1 MATKKSKIM
10 VGIGIM
16 VIAAIIGVVYPF
28 TIDLPG
34 EEEQV
39 IPRFA
44 PQWYVGKG
52 SEYSPTLQY
61 LVKTDEMKFTV
72 ILKYSGSTDLT
83 QPNDPKQA
91 EAGMSS
97 SAGPC
102 YSPVRIQADI
112 SYDCNVLVR
121 IYDMQTNEQFSNAKL
136 TLTSGYTFKEKPEQ
150 LEKYLDVLDHTI
162 LSVSDMA
169 GEEKYLVIGAEWDTV
184 FVGWQTK
191 KITATEYG
199 KVDLQFGSL
208 NAHTLSYEIGEVENK
223 FWVADAI
230 PLPIKAEYYDADGN
244 FDYSYELID
253 ITGPQKKLAL
263 LD

>member
-1 MATKKSKIM
+1 M

-34 EEEQV
+34 EEQQV

-61 LVKTDEMKFTV
+61 LVKTDEMKFV
-72 ILKYSGSTDLT
+72 AILEYLGSTDLT
-83 QPNDPKQA
+83 STTDASGIGSPTAK
-91 EAGMSS
+91 S
-97 SAGPC
+97 GPC
-102 YSPVRIQADI
+102 YSPVRVQVDI

-121 IYDMQTNEQFSNAKL
+121 IYDMQTTEQLAKKL
-136 TLTSGYTFKEKPEQ
+136 TLTSGYTFKEKPKQ
-150 LEKYLDVLDHTI
+150 IEKYLNVLDHTI
-162 LSVSDMA
+162 LSLSGIA
-169 GEEKYLVIGAEWDTV
+169 GEEKYLVVGAEWDTV

-191 KITATEYG
+191 KIIATEYG
-199 KVDLQFGSL
+199 KTDLQFGSL
-208 NAHTLSYEIGEVENK
+208 NAYTLSYEIGEIENK
-223 FWVADAI
+223 FWVTDDV

-244 FDYSYELID
+244 FDYSYELVD
-253 ITGPQKKLAL
+253 ITGPLKKLAL

>member
-34 EEEQV
+34 EEQQV

-44 PQWYVGKG
+44 SQWYVGKG
-52 SEYSPTLQY
+52 SEYSPALQY

-72 ILKYSGSTDLT
+72 ILEYLGSPDLT
-83 QPNDPKQA
+83 KTA
-91 EAGMSS
+91 ELSEIGSDT

-102 YSPVRIQADI
+102 YSPVRVQVDI

-121 IYDMQTNEQFSNAKL
+121 IYDMQTSEQLAKKL

-169 GEEKYLVIGAEWDTV
+169 GEEKYLVVGAEWDTV

-191 KITATEYG
+191 KITLTEYG
-199 KVDLQFGSL
+199 KVDFRFGAI
-208 NAHTLSYEIGEVENK
+208 NAYTLSYEIGEIENK
-223 FWVADAI
+223 FWVADDV
-230 PLPIKAEYYDADGN
+230 PLPVKAEYYDADGN
-244 FDYSYELID
+244 FDYSYELVD
-253 ITGPQKKLAL
+253 ITGPLKKLAL

>member
-1 MATKKSKIM
+1 
-10 VGIGIM
+10 M

-34 EEEQV
+34 EEQEV

-52 SEYSPTLQY
+52 SEFSPALQY
-61 LVKTDEMKFTV
+61 LVNTDEMKFTV
-72 ILKYSGSTDLT
+72 ILEYLGSPDLVNPST
-83 QPNDPKQA
+83 A
-91 EAGMSS
+91 

-102 YSPVRIQADI
+102 YSPVKVQVDI

-121 IYDMQTNEQFSNAKL
+121 IYDMQTGEQFSNTKL

-150 LEKYLDVLDHTI
+150 IKKYLDVLDHTI

-169 GEEKYLVIGAEWDTV
+169 GEEKYLVTGAEWDTV
-184 FVGWQTK
+184 FVGFLTK

-199 KVDLQFGSL
+199 KVDLRFGAM
-208 NAHTLSYEIGEVENK
+208 NAYTISYEIGETENK
-223 FWVADAI
+223 FWVADDI

>member
-10 VGIGIM
+10 VGVGIM

-34 EEEQV
+34 EEQEV

-52 SEYSPTLQY
+52 SEFNPTLQY

-72 ILKYSGSTDLT
+72 VLKYSGSPDLVNPST
-83 QPNDPKQA
+83 A
-91 EAGMSS
+91 

-102 YSPVRIQADI
+102 YSPVKVQVDI

-121 IYDMQTNEQFSNAKL
+121 IYDMQTGEQFSNTKL

-150 LEKYLDVLDHTI
+150 IEKYLDVLDHTI

-169 GEEKYLVIGAEWDTV
+169 GEEKYLVTGAEWDTV
-184 FVGWQTK
+184 FVGFLTK

-199 KVDLQFGSL
+199 KVDLRFGAM
-208 NAHTLSYEIGEVENK
+208 NAYTISYEIGETENK
-223 FWVADAI
+223 FWVADDI

>member
-10 VGIGIM
+10 VGVGIM

-34 EEEQV
+34 EEQEV

-52 SEYSPTLQY
+52 SEFNPTLQY
-61 LVKTDEMKFTV
+61 LVNTDEMKFTV
-72 ILKYSGSTDLT
+72 VLKYSGSPDLVN
-83 QPNDPKQA
+83 PNTA
-91 EAGMSS
+91 

-102 YSPVRIQADI
+102 YSPVQVQVDI

-121 IYDMQTNEQFSNAKL
+121 IYDMQTGEQFSNAKL

-150 LEKYLDVLDHTI
+150 IEKYLDVLDHTI

-169 GEEKYLVIGAEWDTV
+169 GEEKYLVTGAEWDTV
-184 FVGWQTK
+184 FVGFQTK

-199 KVDLQFGSL
+199 KVDLQFGSM
-208 NAHTLSYEIGEVENK
+208 NAYTLSYAIGEVENK
-223 FWVADAI
+223 FWVADSV

-244 FDYSYELID
+244 FDYRYELID

>member
-10 VGIGIM
+10 VGVGIM

-34 EEEQV
+34 EEQEV

-52 SEYSPTLQY
+52 SEFSPALQY

-72 ILKYSGSTDLT
+72 ILKYSGSPDLVNPET
-83 QPNDPKQA
+83 A
-91 EAGMSS
+91 

-102 YSPVRIQADI
+102 YSPVRVQVDI

-121 IYDMQTNEQFSNAKL
+121 IYDMETGEQLAKKL

-150 LEKYLDVLDHTI
+150 IEKYLDVLDHTI

-169 GEEKYLVIGAEWDTV
+169 GEGKYLVTGAEWDTV
-184 FVGWQTK
+184 FVGFLTK

-199 KVDLQFGSL
+199 KVDLRFGGL
-208 NAHTLSYEIGEVENK
+208 NAYTLSYEIGEIENK
-223 FWVADAI
+223 FWVANGI

>member
-1 MATKKSKIM
+1 
-10 VGIGIM
+10 M

-34 EEEQV
+34 EEQQV

-44 PQWYVGKG
+44 SQWYVGKG
-52 SEYSPTLQY
+52 SEYYPTLQY
-61 LVKTDEMKFTV
+61 LVKTDEIKFTV
-72 ILKYSGSTDLT
+72 VLEYLGSPDLT
-83 QPNDPKQA
+83 KIADPS
-91 EAGMSS
+91 EIGSDT

-102 YSPVRIQADI
+102 YSPVRVQVDI

-121 IYDMQTNEQFSNAKL
+121 IYDMQTSEQLAKKL

-169 GEEKYLVIGAEWDTV
+169 GEEKYLVVGAEWDTV

-199 KVDLQFGSL
+199 KVDLQFGSI
-208 NAHTLSYEIGEVENK
+208 NAYTLSYEIGEIENK
-223 FWVADAI
+223 FWVADGI

-244 FDYSYELID
+244 FDYSYELVD
-253 ITGPQKKLAL
+253 ITGPLKKLAL

>member
-34 EEEQV
+34 EEQQV

-72 ILKYSGSTDLT
+72 VLKYLGSPDLVNAVGT
-83 QPNDPKQA
+83 
-91 EAGMSS
+91 
-97 SAGPC
+97 AGPC
-102 YSPVRIQADI
+102 YSPIRVQVDI

-121 IYDMQTNEQFSNAKL
+121 IYDMQTSEHLGEKL
-136 TLTSGYTFKEKPEQ
+136 TFTSAYTFKEKPKQ
-150 LEKYLDVLDHTI
+150 IEKYLNVLDHTI
-162 LSVSDMA
+162 LSLSGIA
-169 GEEKYLVIGAEWDTV
+169 GEEKYLIVGAEWDTV

-191 KITATEYG
+191 KITLTEYG
-199 KVDLQFGSL
+199 KVDFRFGAL
-208 NAHTLSYEIGEVENK
+208 NAYTLSYEIGEIENK
-223 FWVADAI
+223 FWVADNV

-244 FDYSYELID
+244 FDYSYELVD
-253 ITGPQKKLAL
+253 ITGPVKKLVL

>member
-10 VGIGIM
+10 VGVGIM

-34 EEEQV
+34 EEQEV

-44 PQWYVGKG
+44 AQWYVGKG

-61 LVKTDEMKFTV
+61 LVNTDEMKFTV
-72 ILKYSGSTDLT
+72 ILEYLGSPDLT
-83 QPNDPKQA
+83 KTINPSEIGSDTA
-91 EAGMSS
+91 

-102 YSPVRIQADI
+102 YSPVRVQVDI

-121 IYDMQTNEQFSNAKL
+121 IYDMKTSEQLAKKL

-150 LEKYLDVLDHTI
+150 IKKYLDVLDHTI

-169 GEEKYLVIGAEWDTV
+169 GEAKYLVTGAEWDTV
-184 FVGWQTK
+184 FVGWQAK

-199 KVDLQFGSL
+199 KVALQFGSI
-208 NAHTLSYEIGEVENK
+208 NAHTLSYEIGDTINK
-223 FWVADAI
+223 FWVADDI
-230 PLPIKAEYYDADGN
+230 PLPVKAEYYDADGN

-253 ITGPQKKLAL
+253 ITGPQKALAL

>member
-1 MATKKSKIM
+1 MMATKKSKIM

-34 EEEQV
+34 EEQQV

-52 SEYSPTLQY
+52 SEYFPTLQY

-72 ILKYSGSTDLT
+72 VLKYLGSPDLT
-83 QPNDPKQA
+83 STTDASEIGSPTSK
-91 EAGMSS
+91 S
-97 SAGPC
+97 GPC
-102 YSPVRIQADI
+102 YSPVRVQADI

-121 IYDMQTNEQFSNAKL
+121 IYDMQTSEEFSNTEL

-162 LSVSDMA
+162 LSVSDMT
-169 GEEKYLVIGAEWDTV
+169 GEEKYLVVGAEWDTV

-208 NAHTLSYEIGEVENK
+208 NSYVLSYEIGEIENK
-223 FWVADAI
+223 FWVADDI

-253 ITGPQKKLAL
+253 ITGPLKKLAL

>member
-1 MATKKSKIM
+1 M

-34 EEEQV
+34 EEQEV

-61 LVKTDEMKFTV
+61 LVKTDEMKFTA
-72 ILKYSGSTDLT
+72 ILKYLGSPDLVT
-83 QPNDPKQA
+83 GK
-91 EAGMSS
+91 GT
-97 SAGPC
+97 AGPC
-102 YSPVRIQADI
+102 YSPVRVQVDI

-121 IYDMQTNEQFSNAKL
+121 IYDMQTSEHLGEKL
-136 TLTSGYTFKEKPEQ
+136 TLTSAYTFKEKPKQ
-150 LEKYLDVLDHTI
+150 IEKYLNVLDHTI
-162 LSVSDMA
+162 LSLSGIA
-169 GEEKYLVIGAEWDTV
+169 GEEKYLIVGAEWDTV

-191 KITATEYG
+191 KITVTEYG
-199 KVDLQFGSL
+199 KVDFRFGAI
-208 NAHTLSYEIGEVENK
+208 NAYTLSYEIGEIENK
-223 FWVADAI
+223 FWVADDV
-230 PLPIKAEYYDADGN
+230 PLPVKAEYYDADGN
-244 FDYSYELID
+244 FDYSYELVD
-253 ITGPQKKLAL
+253 ITGPLKKLAL

>member
-1 MATKKSKIM
+1 M

-34 EEEQV
+34 EEQQV

-44 PQWYVGKG
+44 SQWYVGKG
-52 SEYSPTLQY
+52 SEYYPTLQY

-72 ILKYSGSTDLT
+72 ILEYLGSPDLVT
-83 QPNDPKQA
+83 EKTTTR
-91 EAGMSS
+91 
-97 SAGPC
+97 PC

-121 IYDMQTNEQFSNAKL
+121 IYDMQTSEQLAKKL

-169 GEEKYLVIGAEWDTV
+169 GEGKYLVVGAEWDTV
-184 FVGWQTK
+184 FVGFQTK
-191 KITATEYG
+191 KITVTEYG
-199 KVDLQFGSL
+199 KIDLQFGSL
-208 NAHTLSYEIGEVENK
+208 NAYTLSYEIGEIENK
-223 FWVADAI
+223 FWVADNM

-253 ITGPQKKLAL
+253 ITGPQKKLAI

>member
-34 EEEQV
+34 EEQEV

-72 ILKYSGSTDLT
+72 VLKYSGSPDLT
-83 QPNDPKQA
+83 TSLDPNTA
-91 EAGMSS
+91 

-102 YSPVRIQADI
+102 YSPVKVQADI

-121 IYDMQTNEQFSNAKL
+121 IYDMQTGEQFSNTKL

-150 LEKYLDVLDHTI
+150 IEKYLDVLDHTI

-169 GEEKYLVIGAEWDTV
+169 GEEKYLVTGAEWDTV
-184 FVGWQTK
+184 FVGFLTK

-199 KVDLQFGSL
+199 KVDLKFGDI
-208 NAHTLSYEIGEVENK
+208 NAYTLSYEIGETENK
-223 FWVADAI
+223 FWVADDI

>member
-1 MATKKSKIM
+1 M

-34 EEEQV
+34 EEQEV

-61 LVKTDEMKFTV
+61 LVKTDEMKFTA
-72 ILKYSGSTDLT
+72 ILKYLGSPDLVT
-83 QPNDPKQA
+83 GK
-91 EAGMSS
+91 GT
-97 SAGPC
+97 AGPC
-102 YSPVRIQADI
+102 YSPVRVQVDI

-121 IYDMQTNEQFSNAKL
+121 IYDMQTSEHLGEKL
-136 TLTSGYTFKEKPEQ
+136 TLTSAYTFKEKPKQ
-150 LEKYLDVLDHTI
+150 IEKYLNVLDHTI
-162 LSVSDMA
+162 LSLSGIA
-169 GEEKYLVIGAEWDTV
+169 GEEKYLIVGAEWDTV

-208 NAHTLSYEIGEVENK
+208 NAHTLSYEIEEIENK
-223 FWVADAI
+223 FWVADGI

-253 ITGPQKKLAL
+253 ITGPQKKLAI

>member
-1 MATKKSKIM
+1 M

-34 EEEQV
+34 EEQQV

-44 PQWYVGKG
+44 SQWYVGKG

-61 LVKTDEMKFTV
+61 LVKTDEIKFTV
-72 ILKYSGSTDLT
+72 VLEYLGSPDLT
-83 QPNDPKQA
+83 KIADPS
-91 EAGMSS
+91 EIGSDT

-102 YSPVRIQADI
+102 YSPVRVQVDI

-121 IYDMQTNEQFSNAKL
+121 IYDMQTSEQLAKKL

-169 GEEKYLVIGAEWDTV
+169 GEEKYLVVGAEWDTV
-184 FVGWQTK
+184 FVGFQTK

-199 KVDLQFGSL
+199 KVDLRFGAV
-208 NAHTLSYEIGEVENK
+208 NAYTLSYKIGEIENK
-223 FWVADAI
+223 FWVTDDV

-244 FDYSYELID
+244 FDYSYELVD
-253 ITGPQKKLAL
+253 ITGPLKKLAL

>member
-34 EEEQV
+34 EEQEV

-52 SEYSPTLQY
+52 AEFNPTMQY
-61 LVKTDEMKFTV
+61 IVNTDEMKFMIVLEYLGSPDLIT
-72 ILKYSGSTDLT
+72 SGNTS
-83 QPNDPKQA
+83 
-91 EAGMSS
+91 
-97 SAGPC
+97 GPC
-102 YSPVRIQADI
+102 YSPINVQVDI

-121 IYDMQTNEQFSNAKL
+121 IYDIQTTEEFSNTKL

-150 LEKYLDVLDHTI
+150 IEKYLDVLDHTI

-169 GEEKYLVIGAEWDTV
+169 GEEKYLVVGAEWDTV
-184 FVGWQTK
+184 FVGFQTK

-208 NAHTLSYEIGEVENK
+208 NAYALSYEIGEIENK
-223 FWVADAI
+223 FWVADDI

>member
-1 MATKKSKIM
+1 MTTKKSKIM

-34 EEEQV
+34 EEQQV

-44 PQWYVGKG
+44 SQWYVGKG

-61 LVKTDEMKFTV
+61 LVKTDEMKFTA
-72 ILKYSGSTDLT
+72 ILKYLGSPDLVT
-83 QPNDPKQA
+83 GK
-91 EAGMSS
+91 GT
-97 SAGPC
+97 AGPC
-102 YSPVRIQADI
+102 YSPVRVQVDI

-121 IYDMQTNEQFSNAKL
+121 IYDMQTSEHLGEKL
-136 TLTSGYTFKEKPEQ
+136 TLTSAYTFKEKPKQ
-150 LEKYLDVLDHTI
+150 IEKYLNVLDHTI
-162 LSVSDMA
+162 LSLSGIA
-169 GEEKYLVIGAEWDTV
+169 GEEKYLIVGAEWDTV

-191 KITATEYG
+191 KITATEYS
-199 KVDLQFGSL
+199 KVALQFGSI
-208 NAHTLSYEIGEVENK
+208 NAYTLSYEIGDIVNK
-223 FWVADAI
+223 FWIADDI

-253 ITGPQKKLAL
+253 ITGPQKKLAI

>member
-1 MATKKSKIM
+1 MPTKKSKIM

-16 VIAAIIGVVYPF
+16 IIAAIIGVVYPF

-34 EEEQV
+34 EEQEV

-61 LVKTDEMKFTV
+61 LVKTDEMKFTA
-72 ILKYSGSTDLT
+72 ILKYLGSPDLVT
-83 QPNDPKQA
+83 AK
-91 EAGMSS
+91 ST
-97 SAGPC
+97 AGPC
-102 YSPVRIQADI
+102 YSPVRVQVDI

-121 IYDMQTNEQFSNAKL
+121 IYDMQTSEHLGEKL
-136 TLTSGYTFKEKPEQ
+136 TLTSGYTFKEKPKQ
-150 LEKYLDVLDHTI
+150 IEKYLNVLDHTI
-162 LSVSDMA
+162 LSLSGIA
-169 GEEKYLVIGAEWDTV
+169 GEEKYLVVGAEWDTV

-191 KITATEYG
+191 KITATEYS
-199 KVDLQFGSL
+199 KVDLQFGGI
-208 NAHTLSYEIGEVENK
+208 NAYTLSYEIGDMVNK
-223 FWVADAI
+223 FWIADSI

>member
-16 VIAAIIGVVYPF
+16 IIAAIIGVVYPF

-34 EEEQV
+34 EEQQV

-44 PQWYVGKG
+44 SQWYVGKG

-61 LVKTDEMKFTV
+61 LVKTDEMKFTA
-72 ILKYSGSTDLT
+72 ILEYLGSPDLVT
-83 QPNDPKQA
+83 EKVTT
-91 EAGMSS
+91 
-97 SAGPC
+97 GPC
-102 YSPVRIQADI
+102 YSPVRVQVDI

-121 IYDMQTNEQFSNAKL
+121 IYDMQTSEQLAKKL

-169 GEEKYLVIGAEWDTV
+169 GEEKYLVVGAEWDTV
-184 FVGWQTK
+184 FVGFQTK
-191 KITATEYG
+191 KITVTEYG

-208 NAHTLSYEIGEVENK
+208 NAYTLSYEIGEIENK
-223 FWVADAI
+223 FWVADGI

-253 ITGPQKKLAL
+253 ITGPLKKLAL

>member
-1 MATKKSKIM
+1 M

-34 EEEQV
+34 EEQQV

-61 LVKTDEMKFTV
+61 LVKTDEMKFTA
-72 ILKYSGSTDLT
+72 ILEYLGSPDLT
-83 QPNDPKQA
+83 KTADPS
-91 EAGMSS
+91 EIGSDT

-102 YSPVRIQADI
+102 YSPVRVQVDI

-121 IYDMQTNEQFSNAKL
+121 IYDMQTSEQLAKKL

-169 GEEKYLVIGAEWDTV
+169 GEEKYLVVGAEWDTV

-208 NAHTLSYEIGEVENK
+208 NAYTLSYEIGEIENK
-223 FWVADAI
+223 FWVADDI
-230 PLPIKAEYYDADGN
+230 PLPVKAEYYDADGN

-253 ITGPQKKLAL
+253 ITGPLKKLAL

>member
-1 MATKKSKIM
+1 M

-34 EEEQV
+34 EEQQV

-44 PQWYVGKG
+44 SQWYVGKG

-61 LVKTDEMKFTV
+61 LVKTDEIKFTV
-72 ILKYSGSTDLT
+72 VLEYLGSPDLT
-83 QPNDPKQA
+83 KIADPS
-91 EAGMSS
+91 EIGSDT

-102 YSPVRIQADI
+102 YSPVRVQVDI

-121 IYDMQTNEQFSNAKL
+121 IYDMQTSEQLAKKL

-169 GEEKYLVIGAEWDTV
+169 GEEKYLVVGAEWDTV
-184 FVGWQTK
+184 FVGFQTK

-199 KVDLQFGSL
+199 KVDLRFGAV
-208 NAHTLSYEIGEVENK
+208 NAYTLSYKIGEIENK
-223 FWVADAI
+223 FWVTDDV

-244 FDYSYELID
+244 FDYSYELVD
-253 ITGPQKKLAL
+253 ITGPAKKLVL

>member
-1 MATKKSKIM
+1 
-10 VGIGIM
+10 
-16 VIAAIIGVVYPF
+16 
-28 TIDLPG
+28 
-34 EEEQV
+34 
-39 IPRFA
+39 
-44 PQWYVGKG
+44 
-52 SEYSPTLQY
+52 
-61 LVKTDEMKFTV
+61 
-72 ILKYSGSTDLT
+72 
-83 QPNDPKQA
+83 
-91 EAGMSS
+91 
-97 SAGPC
+97 
-102 YSPVRIQADI
+102 
-112 SYDCNVLVR
+112 
-121 IYDMQTNEQFSNAKL
+121 MQTSEQLAKKL

-184 FVGWQTK
+184 FVGWQTE

>member
-1 MATKKSKIM
+1 
-10 VGIGIM
+10 M

-34 EEEQV
+34 EEQEV

-61 LVKTDEMKFTV
+61 LVKTDEMKFTA
-72 ILKYSGSTDLT
+72 ILKYLGSPDLVT
-83 QPNDPKQA
+83 GK
-91 EAGMSS
+91 GT
-97 SAGPC
+97 AGPC
-102 YSPVRIQADI
+102 YSPVRVQVDI

-121 IYDMQTNEQFSNAKL
+121 IYDMQTSEQLAKKL

-150 LEKYLDVLDHTI
+150 LEKYLNVLDHTI
-162 LSVSDMA
+162 LSLSGIA
-169 GEEKYLVIGAEWDTV
+169 GEEKYLIVGAEWDTV

-191 KITATEYG
+191 KITATEYS
-199 KVDLQFGSL
+199 KVGLQFGSI
-208 NAHTLSYEIGEVENK
+208 NAYTLSYEIGDMVNK
-223 FWVADAI
+223 FWIADDI

-253 ITGPQKKLAL
+253 ITGPQKKIAI

>member
-1 MATKKSKIM
+1 MPTKKSKIM

-34 EEEQV
+34 EEQEV

-52 SEYSPTLQY
+52 SEYSPKLQY
-61 LVKTDEMKFTV
+61 LVKTDEMKFTA
-72 ILKYSGSTDLT
+72 ILEYLGSPDLVT
-83 QPNDPKQA
+83 GK
-91 EAGMSS
+91 GT
-97 SAGPC
+97 AGPC
-102 YSPVRIQADI
+102 YSLVKVQADI

-121 IYDMQTNEQFSNAKL
+121 IYDMQTNEHLGEKL
-136 TLTSGYTFKEKPEQ
+136 TLTSGYTFKEKPKQ
-150 LEKYLDVLDHTI
+150 IEKYLNVLDYTI
-162 LSVSDMA
+162 LSLSGIA
-169 GEEKYLVIGAEWDTV
+169 GEEKYLVVGAEWDTV

-191 KITATEYG
+191 KITATEYS
-199 KVDLQFGSL
+199 KVDLQFGSI
-208 NAHTLSYEIGEVENK
+208 NSYTLSYEIGDMVNK
-223 FWVADAI
+223 FWITDDI
-230 PLPIKAEYYDADGN
+230 PLPVKAEYYDADGN

-253 ITGPQKKLAL
+253 ITGPLKKLAL

>member
-28 TIDLPG
+28 VIGLPG
-34 EEEQV
+34 EEQEV

-52 SEYSPTLQY
+52 SEYYPTLQY
-61 LVKTDEMKFTV
+61 LVKTDEMKFV
-72 ILKYSGSTDLT
+72 AILEYLGSTDLT
-83 QPNDPKQA
+83 STTDASGIGSPTAK
-91 EAGMSS
+91 S
-97 SAGPC
+97 GPC
-102 YSPVRIQADI
+102 YSPVRVQVDI

-121 IYDMQTNEQFSNAKL
+121 IYDMQTSEQLAKKL

-169 GEEKYLVIGAEWDTV
+169 GEGKYLVVGAEWDTV
-184 FVGWQTK
+184 FVGFQTK

-208 NAHTLSYEIGEVENK
+208 NAYTLSYTIGDRDNK
-223 FWVADAI
+223 FWVVNDF
-230 PLPIKAEYYDADGN
+230 PLPVKAEYYDGDGN
-244 FDYSYELID
+244 FDYSYELVD
-253 ITGPQKKLAL
+253 IVGPQKKLAI

>member
-1 MATKKSKIM
+1 M

-34 EEEQV
+34 EEQEV

-61 LVKTDEMKFTV
+61 LVKTDEMKFTA
-72 ILKYSGSTDLT
+72 ILKYLGSPDLVT
-83 QPNDPKQA
+83 GK
-91 EAGMSS
+91 GT
-97 SAGPC
+97 AGPC
-102 YSPVRIQADI
+102 YSPVRVQVDI
-112 SYDCNVLVR
+112 SYDCNVLIR
-121 IYDMQTNEQFSNAKL
+121 IYDMQTSEQLAKKL
-136 TLTSGYTFKEKPEQ
+136 TLTSAYTFKEKPEQ

-169 GEEKYLVIGAEWDTV
+169 GEEKYLVVGAEWDTV
-184 FVGWQTK
+184 FVGFQTK
-191 KITATEYG
+191 KITVTEYG
-199 KVDLQFGSL
+199 KVDFQFGAM
-208 NAHTLSYEIGEVENK
+208 NAYTLSYEIGEIENK
-223 FWVADAI
+223 FWVADDV

-253 ITGPQKKLAL
+253 ITGTQKKLAI

>member
-1 MATKKSKIM
+1 M

-34 EEEQV
+34 EEQQV

-44 PQWYVGKG
+44 SQWYVGKG

-61 LVKTDEMKFTV
+61 LVKTDEMKFTA
-72 ILKYSGSTDLT
+72 ILKYLGSPDLVT
-83 QPNDPKQA
+83 G
-91 EAGMSS
+91 EGT
-97 SAGPC
+97 AGPC
-102 YSPVRIQADI
+102 YSPVRVQVDI

-121 IYDMQTNEQFSNAKL
+121 IYDMQTSEQLAKKL

-169 GEEKYLVIGAEWDTV
+169 GEEKYLVVGAEWDTV
-184 FVGWQTK
+184 FVGFQTK
-191 KITATEYG
+191 KITVTEYG
-199 KVDLQFGSL
+199 KVDLRFGAV
-208 NAHTLSYEIGEVENK
+208 NAYTLSYEIGEIENK
-223 FWVADAI
+223 FWVADDI
-230 PLPIKAEYYDADGN
+230 PLPVKAEYYDADGN

-253 ITGPQKKLAL
+253 ITGPLKKLAL

>member
-1 MATKKSKIM
+1 MTTKKSKIM

-34 EEEQV
+34 EEQQV

-44 PQWYVGKG
+44 SQWYVGKG

-61 LVKTDEMKFTV
+61 LVKTDEMKFTA
-72 ILKYSGSTDLT
+72 ILKYLGSPDLT
-83 QPNDPKQA
+83 KTADPS
-91 EAGMSS
+91 EIGSDT

-102 YSPVRIQADI
+102 YSPVRVQVDI

-121 IYDMQTNEQFSNAKL
+121 IYDMQTSEQLAKKL

-169 GEEKYLVIGAEWDTV
+169 GEGKYLVVGAEWDTV
-184 FVGWQTK
+184 FVGFQTK
-191 KITATEYG
+191 KITVTEYSE
-199 KVDLQFGSL
+199 VDLQFGSI
-208 NAHTLSYEIGEVENK
+208 NAYTLSYEIGEIENK
-223 FWVADAI
+223 FWVADDI
-230 PLPIKAEYYDADGN
+230 PLPVKAEYYDADGN

-253 ITGPQKKLAL
+253 ITGPLKKLAL

>member
-1 MATKKSKIM
+1 MPTKKSKIM

-16 VIAAIIGVVYPF
+16 IIAAIIGVVYPF
-28 TIDLPG
+28 VIGLPG
-34 EEEQV
+34 EEQEV

-52 SEYSPTLQY
+52 SEYYPTLQY
-61 LVKTDEMKFTV
+61 LVKTDEMKFV
-72 ILKYSGSTDLT
+72 AILEYLGSTDLT
-83 QPNDPKQA
+83 STTDASGIGSPTAK
-91 EAGMSS
+91 S
-97 SAGPC
+97 GPC
-102 YSPVRIQADI
+102 YSPVRVQVDI

-121 IYDMQTNEQFSNAKL
+121 IYDMQTTEQLAKKL

-150 LEKYLDVLDHTI
+150 LKKHLDVLDHTI

-169 GEEKYLVIGAEWDTV
+169 GEEKYLVVGAEWDTV
-184 FVGWQTK
+184 FVGFQTK

-199 KVDLQFGSL
+199 KVDLRFGSI
-208 NAHTLSYEIGEVENK
+208 NAYTLSYEIGEIENK
-223 FWVADAI
+223 FWVADDI
-230 PLPIKAEYYDADGN
+230 PLPVKAEYYDADGN

-253 ITGPQKKLAL
+253 ITGPLKKLAL

>member
-1 MATKKSKIM
+1 M

-34 EEEQV
+34 EEQQV

-44 PQWYVGKG
+44 SQWYVGKG

-61 LVKTDEMKFTV
+61 LVKTDEMKFTA
-72 ILKYSGSTDLT
+72 ILKYLGSPDLT
-83 QPNDPKQA
+83 KTTDPS
-91 EAGMSS
+91 EIGSDT

-102 YSPVRIQADI
+102 YSPVRVQVDI

-121 IYDMQTNEQFSNAKL
+121 IYDMQTSEQLAKKL

-169 GEEKYLVIGAEWDTV
+169 GEGKYLVVGAEWDTV
-184 FVGWQTK
+184 FVGFQTK
-191 KITATEYG
+191 KITSTEYG
-199 KVDLQFGSL
+199 KVVLQFGAI
-208 NAHTLSYEIGEVENK
+208 NAYTLSYAIGEIENK
-223 FWVADAI
+223 FWVADDI
-230 PLPIKAEYYDADGN
+230 PLPVKAEYYDADGN

-253 ITGPQKKLAL
+253 ITGPLKKLAL

>member
-34 EEEQV
+34 EEQEV

-44 PQWYVGKG
+44 AQWYVGKG
-52 SEYSPTLQY
+52 SEYSPKLQY

-72 ILKYSGSTDLT
+72 ILKYSGSPDLVNPET
-83 QPNDPKQA
+83 A
-91 EAGMSS
+91 

-102 YSPVRIQADI
+102 YSPVRVQVDI

-121 IYDMQTNEQFSNAKL
+121 IYDMETGEQLAKKL

-150 LEKYLDVLDHTI
+150 IKKYLDVLDHTI

-169 GEEKYLVIGAEWDTV
+169 GEGKYLVTGAEWDTV
-184 FVGWQTK
+184 FVGFLTK

-199 KVDLQFGSL
+199 KVDLRFGGL
-208 NAHTLSYEIGEVENK
+208 NAYTLSYEIGEIENK
-223 FWVADAI
+223 FWVANDI

-253 ITGPQKKLAL
+253 ITGPAKKLAL